1 VENRRNDLALA
12 ANGASASSDSEYA
25 NEPGCTAKVIDG
37 VIATPEDFSNRWHSS
52 LEKPHPHWVEV
63 HLAKPAK
70 ISTVVIHFAD
80 PDGYP
85 VSFEGTVRVNGQER
99 QVINVT
105 NNQQSQVYRAKIEPV
120 TTGDFRL
127 TVRASANP
135 AYPNAAQISEIEL
148 YP

>member
-1 VENRRNDLALA
+1 
-12 ANGASASSDSEYA
+12 
-25 NEPGCTAKVIDG
+25 
-37 VIATPEDFSNRWHSS
+37 
-52 LEKPHPHWVEV
+52 
-63 HLAKPAK
+63 
-70 ISTVVIHFAD
+70 VVIHFAD

-85 VSFEGTVRVNGQER
+85 VSFEGVVRVNGQKH

-105 NNQQSQVYRAKIEPV
+105 DNHEPQVYRAKIEPV
-120 TTGDFRL
+120 TVDDFRL

>member
-1 VENRRNDLALA
+1 
-12 ANGASASSDSEYA
+12 
-25 NEPGCTAKVIDG
+25 
-37 VIATPEDFSNRWHSS
+37 
-52 LEKPHPHWVEV
+52 
-63 HLAKPAK
+63 
-70 ISTVVIHFAD
+70 VVIHFAD